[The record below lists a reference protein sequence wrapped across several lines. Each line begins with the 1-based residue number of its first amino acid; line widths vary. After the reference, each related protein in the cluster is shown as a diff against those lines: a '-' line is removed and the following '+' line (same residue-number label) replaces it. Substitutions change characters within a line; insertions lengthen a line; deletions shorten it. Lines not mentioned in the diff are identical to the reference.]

1 MGGWLKKFIQKFDD
15 CYTYKPLAIERS
27 PFSAFYMKN
36 KQQISKEKL
45 KRFKRVSDSGIYDL
59 TFIVD
64 GKIIQET
71 QFHEYDLTDPDPE
84 KKRRPIE
91 EVNIPTLDYE
101 NNIKT
106 QLAKL
111 IVIIRDDINKYLTY
125 INSGEQLSTVGK
137 L

>member
-1 MGGWLKKFIQKFDD
+1 
-15 CYTYKPLAIERS
+15 
-27 PFSAFYMKN
+27 MKN

-91 EVNIPTLDYE
+91 EVNISTLDYE